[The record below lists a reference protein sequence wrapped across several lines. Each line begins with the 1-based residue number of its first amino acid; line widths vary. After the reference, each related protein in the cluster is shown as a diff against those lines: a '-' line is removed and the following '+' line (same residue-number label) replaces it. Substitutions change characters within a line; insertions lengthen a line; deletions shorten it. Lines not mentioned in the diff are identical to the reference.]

1 MFFDFLISYI
11 EYLALGL
18 FFALPVIF
26 IILCILDVYYKYRI
40 KHLKDKIIFDK
51 IMERKNIV
59 QHALSIV
66 GILEANALIIYLA
79 MAHGSFGFPLI
90 IPIVLFTIA
99 QVMIVKKDYNVYL
112 KKIDIIQLIAIILL
126 IVIGLTFVILGC
138 ELSLV
143 NNRHTISH
151 LEGQEAKA
159 HNSSFE
165 SYFGIDVT
173 ATEVKNLL
181 SEVRTNNL
189 TAPRIEEQTII
200 GVCYISKNA
209 TDDNSHG
216 IYKLE
221 LDPAQITRKDL
232 YEILFTSEVETIVD
246 CLKPGT
252 SYTVNVPNTKA
263 FTGDQ
268 QGKTGFESDDGGI
281 NTLVTGESGG
291 YYSSGYIRL
300 IYIIDNSNRSID
312 TTNSYTPNNNYN
324 QTQMQNRTENLY
336 NQNSSRETNY

>member
-1 MFFDFLISYI
+1 MFLDFLINYI
-11 EYLALGL
+11 GYLAFGL

-40 KHLKDKIIFDK
+40 KHLKDKMIFDK
-51 IMERKNIV
+51 IIERKNIV
-59 QHALSIV
+59 QHALSVV

-79 MAHGSFGFPLI
+79 MAHSSLGFPLI

-138 ELSLV
+138 ELSWD
-143 NNRHTISH
+143 NNGHAI
-151 LEGQEAKA
+151 LYLDGQEAKA
-159 HNSSFE
+159 HNSVFE
-165 SYFGIDVT
+165 SYFGTDVT
-173 ATEVKNLL
+173 ANEVKNLL
-181 SEVRTNNL
+181 YEIRINNL
-189 TAPRIEEQTII
+189 TARRSEESAII
-200 GVCYISKNA
+200 GVCYISKNV

-216 IYKLE
+216 IYKLD
-221 LDPAQITRKDL
+221 LDPAQISKKDL
-232 YEILFTSEVETIVD
+232 YEILFTSEVETIVN

-263 FTGDQ
+263 FIYDQ
-268 QGKTGFESDDGGI
+268 EGKTGFE
-281 NTLVTGESGG
+281 NYTMVKGESGG

-300 IYIIDNSNRSID
+300 IYIIDNSNGIGD
-312 TTNSYTPNNNYN
+312 TTNSYKPNNNYN

-336 NQNSSRETNY
+336 NQNSSRETND

>member
-1 MFFDFLISYI
+1 MFLDFLINYI
-11 EYLALGL
+11 EYLAFGL

-26 IILCILDVYYKYRI
+26 IILCILDAYYKYRI
-40 KHLKDKIIFDK
+40 KHLKDKMIFDK

-59 QHALSIV
+59 QHTLSVV

-138 ELSLV
+138 ELSWV
-143 NNRHTISH
+143 NNGHTISY
-151 LEGQEAKA
+151 LDGQEAKA
-159 HNSSFE
+159 HNSVFE
-165 SYFGIDVT
+165 SYFGTDVT
-173 ATEVKNLL
+173 ANEVKNLL
-181 SEVRTNNL
+181 YDIRTNNL
-189 TAPRIEEQTII
+189 TARRSEEQSII
-200 GVCYISKNA
+200 GVCYISKNV

-216 IYKLE
+216 IYKLD
-221 LDPAQITRKDL
+221 LDPAQITKKDL
-232 YEILFTSEVETIVD
+232 YEILFTSEVETIVN
-246 CLKPGT
+246 CLTPGT

-263 FTGDQ
+263 FNGDQ
-268 QGKTGFESDDGGI
+268 QGKTGFE
-281 NTLVTGESGG
+281 NYTMVTGESGG

-300 IYIIDNSNRSID
+300 IYIIDNSNRISD
-312 TTNSYTPNNNYN
+312 TTNSYKPNNNNN

-336 NQNSSRETNY
+336 NQNSSGETNY

>member
-11 EYLALGL
+11 EYLAFGL
-18 FFALPVIF
+18 FSALPVIF

-40 KHLKDKIIFDK
+40 KHLKDKMIFDK

-59 QHALSIV
+59 QHTLSVV

-79 MAHGSFGFPLI
+79 MAYGSLGFPLI

-99 QVMIVKKDYNVYL
+99 QVMIVQKDYNVYL

-143 NNRHTISH
+143 SHRGTATI
-151 LEGQEAKA
+151 EFQEAKA

-189 TAPRIEEQTII
+189 TAPRREEQSII
-200 GVCYISKNA
+200 GVCYISKNV

-216 IYKLE
+216 IYKLDH
-221 LDPAQITRKDL
+221 DPAQMTKKDL
-232 YEILFTSEVETIVD
+232 YEILFTSEVETIVN
-246 CLKPGT
+246 CLKTGT

-263 FTGDQ
+263 FTEDQ
-268 QGKTGFESDDGGI
+268 QGKTGFESDDGAT
-281 NTLVTGESGG
+281 NTLVKGESGG

-300 IYIIDNSNRSID
+300 IYIIDNSNRSSD
-312 TTNSYTPNNNYN
+312 TTNSYKPNNNNN
-324 QTQMQNRTENLY
+324 QTKMQNRTENLY